1 MNLNV
6 QNLGF
11 AHGSTAT
18 LEGINATFEAGK
30 FSVILGPNG
39 AGKSTL
45 LACLA
50 GLRKPN
56 SGTAK
61 LGDESIS
68 NMPPTK
74 RAKRIGL
81 LPKVQKRIGR
91 SRPRRWLRSAAY
103 RTRAAEGHRP
113 MTTGPLPP
121 RCTQPQ
127 PTALRTALSPNYP
140 VANARQQYAR
150 AFATG

>member
-18 LEGINATFEAGK
+18 LEGINATFEAGRL
-30 FSVILGPNG
+30 SVILGPNG

-68 NMPPTK
+68 DIPAPT

-81 LPKVQKRIGR
+81 LPQGAETHWAITSEALVALGRIPHARGGGA
-91 SRPRRWLRSAAY
+91 SADDRRAIAAAMHATATDGFAQRRVRARIAGA
-103 RTRAAEGHRP
+103 RTRG
-113 MTTGPLPP
+113 
-121 RCTQPQ
+121 
-127 PTALRTALSPNYP
+127 
-140 VANARQQYAR
+140 
-150 AFATG
+150 